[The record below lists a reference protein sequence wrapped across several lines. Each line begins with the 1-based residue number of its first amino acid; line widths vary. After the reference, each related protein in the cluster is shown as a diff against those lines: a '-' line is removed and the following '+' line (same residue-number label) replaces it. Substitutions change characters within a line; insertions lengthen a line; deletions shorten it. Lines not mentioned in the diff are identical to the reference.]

1 MSSSSRPHGTCDS
14 VPDHARDRTVLQVG
28 FHMQQLGTVTFLT
41 NSYKGSELQTTLFT
55 QA

>member
-1 MSSSSRPHGTCDS
+1 MEHVTVYQIMPVTALYSRLVSTCLS
-14 VPDHARDRTVLQVG
+14 
-28 FHMQQLGTVTFLT
+28 QQLGTVTFLT